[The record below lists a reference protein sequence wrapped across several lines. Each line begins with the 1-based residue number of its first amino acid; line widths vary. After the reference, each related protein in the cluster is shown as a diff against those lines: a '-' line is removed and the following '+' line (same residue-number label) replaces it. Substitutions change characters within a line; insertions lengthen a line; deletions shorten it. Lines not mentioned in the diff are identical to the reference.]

1 MGSLALFCR
10 LIVEMAEKHI
20 NFFYKTEE
28 ADKLYK
34 KLVSTGSFVDR
45 QRLYDAVMANPRFP
59 FKERDTVLGQS
70 FSHEMLFDDVDHT
83 WLGIIISHILSGK
96 ELTEEQVHTMYDIY
110 IDEIK
115 KILANPSLHYQYQYP
130 HGYVRTM
137 PPVLPSA
144 RPPPVPAAARATP
157 AAAPGLVNP
166 LQTAAEAASLSPP
179 AAVGFNPIARF
190 LRWVSPPVAAAAPA
204 AAAPAA
210 AAPAAAAP
218 AATAAAATAVMN
230 PLAKPRGGLRKRRSS
245 RKVKKSRK
253 ANKSRRRT

>member
-1 MGSLALFCR
+1 
-10 LIVEMAEKHI
+10 MAEKHI

-28 ADKLYK
+28 ADKLYRQ
-34 KLVSTGSFVDR
+34 LVSTGSFVDR

-59 FKERDTVLGQS
+59 FRERDTVLGQS
-70 FSHEMLFDDVDHT
+70 FSHEMLFDDADHT

-115 KILANPSLHYQYQYP
+115 KILANPSLHYQYQYQYP

-144 RPPPVPAAARATP
+144 PPPPVPPAARATP

-179 AAVGFNPIARF
+179 AAVGFNPFARF

-210 AAPAAAAP
+210 AAPAAP
-218 AATAAAATAVMN
+218 AATAVMN

-245 RKVKKSRK
+245 RKIKKSRK